1 MVAAGQETQ
10 DSNGDVRRASM
21 RTPGKEAGEHV
32 YTGRWHEG
40 RLRPVAGRTN
50 PQNKKEGQK
59 EGLCV
64 LGLPTGDTKY
74 PGVSAG
80 SRGVAPAASPNFTLH
95 LRNDPVRCTQ

>member
-10 DSNGDVRRASM
+10 DSNGDVHRASR

-32 YTGRWHEG
+32 YTGRWHKG

-64 LGLPTGDTKY
+64 LGLPTGVTKY
-74 PGVSAG
+74 PGVSVRSRAG
-80 SRGVAPAASPNFTLH
+80 STSSQP
-95 LRNDPVRCTQ
+95 